1 MISTIDS
8 SDATDATSTI
18 VETGCITESPAT
30 SNSANNIPPS
40 EGIEDHHQSGEEL
53 LPCEVF
59 WRDQYELLE
68 EYGYTLRARYH
79 PNWKPSWIGTSKRSD
94 ECEDGQLPPASG
106 IMDASCPDGTL
117 VMLKQISSED
127 KEIYLGELL
136 SQRDFNSFKFP
147 ENHCVPFL
155 EILEPPNCRYAILVM
170 PYLVDWALAPFET
183 IGEVVEFFRQIFE
196 GLLFMHNQNIA
207 HTNIKFNNI
216 MADSLSSFS
225 YPPHPSS
232 PPMKYDFSGKTEVVR
247 SRTKHPIK
255 YYFGLSDTFDSKTE
269 TSEQPPF
276 GGTRN
281 CPGVWRSNI
290 SPCNLFLVDIFCTGN
305 VIRQFLFDDDG
316 SINRPKQGFMFMRE
330 LVDDMINSDPLKR
343 PSMKQV
349 VERYEIIYTGLSEWK
364 LRSPVV
370 TARKRFKLRKAVMH
384 WTKQL
389 VRMARGIPAIPRV

>member
-40 EGIEDHHQSGEEL
+40 EGIEDHHQSGIEL

-196 GLLFMHNQNIA
+196 
-207 HTNIKFNNI
+207 FNNI

-281 CPGVWRSNI
+281 CPG
-290 SPCNLFLVDIFCTGN
+290 
-305 VIRQFLFDDDG
+305 DDG